1 MWPTA
6 ICRLADGGGMTDAR
20 PLFLP
25 GWCDAVKILSCE
37 DHDLFREGL
46 RLALADLAEAREL
59 VEARSS
65 EEALR
70 CVAEDPEIGLVLL
83 DLGLPDCD
91 GLDLLATLR
100 QRFPAVGVAVVSAS
114 EEPQDVRSALDRGAC
129 GYIPKSASRSVL
141 LGAVQVILAGSVY
154 VPFPLLEA
162 ARGESGPRL
171 SPRRRAVAELMAKG
185 LTNKEIAE
193 VLGITAGTVKTHVAA
208 ILESLEV
215 TNRTEAVMA
224 LIQEGVIR
232 EPDRDRSR
240 RR

>member
-1 MWPTA
+1 MWQNDL
-6 ICRLADGGGMTDAR
+6 CHLADVGGMPDPR
-20 PLFLP
+20 LLLSSNRCF
-25 GWCDAVKILSCE
+25 AVKILSCE

-46 RLALADLAEAREL
+46 RLALADLPETSEL

-70 CVAEDPEIGLVLL
+70 CVAGDPEIGLVLL

-100 QRFPAVGVAVVSAS
+100 QRFPDVGVAVVSAS
-114 EEPQDVRSALDRGAC
+114 EQPQDVRSALDRGAC

-141 LGAVQVILAGSVY
+141 LAAVQVILAGGVY

-162 ARGESGPRL
+162 ARGEPGPRL

-224 LIQEGVIR
+224 LIQEGVVR
-232 EPDRDRSR
+232 ESDRDRSR